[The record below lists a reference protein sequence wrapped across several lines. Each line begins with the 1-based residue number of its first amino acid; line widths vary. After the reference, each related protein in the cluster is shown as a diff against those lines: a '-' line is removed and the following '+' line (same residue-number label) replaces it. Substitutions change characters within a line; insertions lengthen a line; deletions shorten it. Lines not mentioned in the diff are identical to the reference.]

1 MTRIFYFFYRQLLF
15 LPMDK
20 NTFQNNFNQAAGN
33 QMFNNQPPLNQ
44 GMTNQPSNNGNQ
56 MFTNQT
62 PTNFNQGMTNQTP
75 NILNQGMINQT
86 PTNFNQCMT
95 NQDPQSNSNQF
106 GAFTMTSQTENKA
119 SQQSANVFNTH
130 PEDSAR
136 QNHQSTSDM
145 NGVMMSSNIPGS
157 INKTQ
162 NIKKVTDVPIN
173 LSQRSYSEIILYFEK
188 LTEETKKRFES
199 KAAEIFEYDERI
211 IMARNNYARISAM
224 VSREEKRLKNL
235 EEGVDVLQ
243 QIVENF
249 QGSTTGESVIN
260 VIKEVEMLSD
270 EFNRKMESLK
280 DGDNENLQLLE
291 ENMRLVRLIDR
302 SLSNYD
308 SKG

>member
-1 MTRIFYFFYRQLLF
+1 
-15 LPMDK
+15 
-20 NTFQNNFNQAAGN
+20 
-33 QMFNNQPPLNQ
+33 MFNNQPPLNQ

-145 NGVMMSSNIPGS
+145 NGVMMSSNIQDLS
-157 INKTQ
+157 IKH
-162 NIKKVTDVPIN
+162 
-173 LSQRSYSEIILYFEK
+173 
-188 LTEETKKRFES
+188 
-199 KAAEIFEYDERI
+199 
-211 IMARNNYARISAM
+211 RIS
-224 VSREEKRLKNL
+224 K
-235 EEGVDVLQ
+235 
-243 QIVENF
+243 
-249 QGSTTGESVIN
+249 
-260 VIKEVEMLSD
+260 SD
-270 EFNRKMESLK
+270 
-280 DGDNENLQLLE
+280 
-291 ENMRLVRLIDR
+291 
-302 SLSNYD
+302 
-308 SKG
+308 

>member
-1 MTRIFYFFYRQLLF
+1 M
-15 LPMDK
+15 
-20 NTFQNNFNQAAGN
+20 
-33 QMFNNQPPLNQ
+33 
-44 GMTNQPSNNGNQ
+44 
-56 MFTNQT
+56 
-62 PTNFNQGMTNQTP
+62 
-75 NILNQGMINQT
+75 
-86 PTNFNQCMT
+86 
-95 NQDPQSNSNQF
+95 
-106 GAFTMTSQTENKA
+106 
-119 SQQSANVFNTH
+119 
-130 PEDSAR
+130 
-136 QNHQSTSDM
+136 
-145 NGVMMSSNIPGS
+145 
-157 INKTQ
+157 
-162 NIKKVTDVPIN
+162 TDVPIN